1 MNIFNPVCGI
11 LSVLLLGFLSG
22 CNDKS
27 NHESSV
33 TSILKPCPGFVETGK
48 PPLVY
53 GAECGELILKENPAD
68 ANSNNISVAILR
80 LPAISPVADAD
91 PLFLIQGGPGGSSID
106 MADQIHSFFADVRK
120 NRDLI
125 FVDQRGTGK
134 SNPLRCEQVSPDDLK
149 LPESEQTEKYVA
161 LMKSCAEKYQ
171 YNAAF
176 YTTVY
181 AAQDLDAVR
190 SALGYEKIN
199 LWGGSYGTR
208 VALEYARRYPQ
219 QARTII
225 LDGVAPVSIALPK
238 YFARDAMAALVAVN
252 NECLAQTDCAAEFGD
267 IVKKAET
274 VLQRLTALQATG
286 EPLEIHYEH
295 PRSQQAESLYLT
307 PRTFSSLL
315 FMSLYSRD
323 LTVLLPRA
331 ISFAA
336 REDYRLLAALSALS
350 TEQAQEMNIAEAM
363 RYSVICNEDWP
374 LLSANDIE
382 QSIPFFGVPFVKDIQ
397 PICALW
403 PKAELPEDYWQP
415 IKSDVPALLLSGKH
429 DPVTPSVW
437 AQAVAEHLPNATS
450 LSAAGGNHSISSE
463 GCVPQ
468 LIAQF
473 IERASMRNVKA
484 DCVEKIKPL
493 PLVLGASQ
501 KKTASSAADS
511 SSSLNVLSLNISST
525 SVSSTDMSSTGTSS
539 TGTSQS
545 GSAE

>member
-1 MNIFNPVCGI
+1 MNISWPAYGI
-11 LSVLLLGFLSG
+11 LCLLLLGFLPACSE
-22 CNDKS
+22 KI
-27 NHESSV
+27 ERKAAAV
-33 TSILKPCPGFVETGK
+33 SILKPCPGFVETGK

-53 GAECGELILKENPAD
+53 GAQCGELILKENPAD
-68 ANSNNISVAILR
+68 ANSKDISVAILR

-91 PLFLIQGGPGGSSID
+91 PLFLIQGGPGGSSIE
-106 MADQIHSFFADVRK
+106 MANQIHSFFADVRK

-134 SNPLRCEQVSPDDLK
+134 SNPLRCEQAAPEDLT
-149 LPESEQTEKYVA
+149 LTEAEQIKKYIA

-171 YNAAF
+171 HDAAF
-176 YTTVY
+176 YTTVH
-181 AAQDLDAVR
+181 AVQDLDAVR
-190 SALGYEKIN
+190 NALGYEKIN

-225 LDGVAPVSIALPK
+225 LDGVAPVSITLPK

-267 IVKKAET
+267 IVQKAET
-274 VLQRLTALQATG
+274 VLQRLNTLQAAG
-286 EPLEIHYEH
+286 EPLEISYEH
-295 PRSQQAESLYLT
+295 PRNQQTESLHLT

-331 ISFAA
+331 ISFAEK
-336 REDYRLLAALSALS
+336 EDYRLLAALSALS
-350 TEQAQEMNIAEAM
+350 SDEAQLMNIAEGM

-374 LLSANDIE
+374 QLSASDIE
-382 QSIPFFGVPFVKDIQ
+382 NSIPFFGVHFVKEMQ

-403 PKAELPEDYWQP
+403 PKAALPEDYWQP

-429 DPVTPSVW
+429 DPVTPDVW
-437 AQAVAEHLPNATS
+437 AQMVAAHLPNSTR
-450 LSAAGGNHSISSE
+450 LNAAGGNHSISSE
-463 GCVPQ
+463 GCIPQ

-473 IERASMRNVKA
+473 IERASMQNIKA
-484 DCVEKIKPL
+484 DCADNIKPL
-493 PLVLGASQ
+493 PLVLGANQ
-501 KKTASSAADS
+501 KKTASSTADS
-511 SSSLNVLSLNISST
+511 SSSL
-525 SVSSTDMSSTGTSS
+525 SVSSVGLPSTGS
-539 TGTSQS
+539 T
-545 GSAE
+545 E

>member
-1 MNIFNPVCGI
+1 MRKYFYSALVAA
-11 LSVLLLGFLSG
+11 LLVLLAG
-22 CNDKS
+22 CNEKIDKAAMAS
-27 NHESSV
+27 A
-33 TSILKPCPGFVETGK
+33 ILKPCPGFVETGK

-53 GAECGELILKENPAD
+53 GAQCGELTLKENPAD
-68 ANSNNISVAILR
+68 VNSADIRVAILR

-91 PLFLIQGGPGGSSID
+91 PLFLIQGGPGGSSIE
-106 MADQIHSFFADVRK
+106 MANQIHSFFADVRK

-134 SNPLRCEQVSPDDLK
+134 SNPLRCEPAAPEDLK
-149 LPESEQTEKYVA
+149 LPEAEQREKYIA
-161 LMKSCAEKYQ
+161 MMKICAEKYQ
-171 YNAAF
+171 HNAAF
-176 YTTVY
+176 YTTVH
-181 AAQDLDAVR
+181 AVQDLDAVR

-252 NECLAQTDCAAEFGD
+252 NECLTQTDCAAEFGD
-267 IVKKAET
+267 IVQKAEK
-274 VLQRLTALQATG
+274 VLRRLNTLQAND
-286 EPLEIHYEH
+286 EPLQISYEH
-295 PRSQQAESLYLT
+295 PRNQQAESLHLT
-307 PRTFSSLL
+307 PRSFSSLL

-331 ISFAA
+331 ISFAEK
-336 REDYRLLAALSALS
+336 EDYRLLAALSALAA
-350 TEQAQEMNIAEAM
+350 EQAQLMNIAEAM
-363 RYSVICNEDWP
+363 RYTVICNEDWP
-374 LLSANDIE
+374 QLSASDIE
-382 QSIPFFGVPFVKDIQ
+382 QGEAFLGVSFVKDIA

-403 PKAELPEDYWQP
+403 PKAKLPEDYWQP
-415 IKSDVPALLLSGKH
+415 INSAVPALLLSGKH
-429 DPVTPSVW
+429 DPVTPEFW
-437 AQAVAEHLPNATS
+437 AKTVAAHLPNARL

-473 IERASMRNVKA
+473 IERASMHNVTA

-493 PLVLGASQ
+493 PLVLGANQ
-501 KKTASSAADS
+501 KKMVNSAADS
-511 SSSLNVLSLNISST
+511 SLSH
-525 SVSSTDMSSTGTSS
+525 SVSST
-539 TGTSQS
+539 

>member
-1 MNIFNPVCGI
+1 MNIFKPGCAI
-11 LSVLLLGFLSG
+11 LCLLLLGFLSG
-22 CNDKS
+22 CDEKS
-27 NHESSV
+27 NQESNV
-33 TSILKPCPGFVETGK
+33 ASILKPCPGFVETGK

-53 GAECGELILKENPAD
+53 GAECGELSLKENPAD
-68 ANSNNISVAILR
+68 TNSNSINVAILR

-106 MADQIHSFFADVRK
+106 MAIQIHGFLADVRK
-120 NRDLI
+120 NRDLV

-134 SNPLRCEQVSPDDLK
+134 SNSLRCEQAAPKDLN
-149 LPESEQTEKYVA
+149 LPEAVQTEKYIA

-171 YNAAF
+171 RNGAF
-176 YTTVY
+176 YTTVH
-181 AAQDLDAVR
+181 AVQDLDAVR
-190 SALGYEKIN
+190 IALGYEKIN

-219 QARTII
+219 QTRSMV

-267 IVKKAET
+267 IVQKADT
-274 VLQRLTALQATG
+274 VLQRLNTLQAEG
-286 EPLEIHYEH
+286 KALAINYEH
-295 PRSQQAESLYLT
+295 PRNQQTEILNLT

-331 ISFAA
+331 IYFAEK
-336 REDYRLLAALSALS
+336 EDYRLLAALSALS
-350 TEQAQEMNIAEAM
+350 NDQAQLLNVAEGM
-363 RYSVICNEDWP
+363 RYSVVCNEDWP
-374 LLSANDIE
+374 LLSADDIA
-382 QSIPFFGVPFVKDIQ
+382 QSKPFFGMQFVTDMQ
-397 PICALW
+397 TICDLW
-403 PKAELPEDYWQP
+403 PKAKLPDDYWQP

-429 DPVTPSVW
+429 DPVTPEFW
-437 AQAVAEHLPNATS
+437 AKNVAEHLSNATN
-450 LSAAGGNHSISSE
+450 LIAAGGNHIVSTE

-473 IERASMRNVKA
+473 IERASMQDVKA

-493 PLVLGASQ
+493 PLVLGANQ
-501 KKTASSAADS
+501 KKSTS
-511 SSSLNVLSLNISST
+511 SSSASVPSS
-525 SVSSTDMSSTGTSS
+525 SASSTG
-539 TGTSQS
+539 
-545 GSAE
+545 SAE

>member
-1 MNIFNPVCGI
+1 MNISKPVYG
-11 LSVLLLGFLSG
+11 VLCLALLGLLSG
-22 CNDKS
+22 CNEK
-27 NHESSV
+27 NNQESSA

-68 ANSNNISVAILR
+68 ANSKDISVAILR

-106 MADQIHSFFADVRK
+106 MANQIHGFFADVRK
-120 NRDLI
+120 NRDLV

-134 SNPLRCEQVSPDDLK
+134 SNPLRCEQALPEDLK
-149 LPESEQTEKYVA
+149 LPEAEQREIYIA

-171 YNAAF
+171 HNAAF
-176 YTTVY
+176 YTTVH
-181 AAQDLDAVR
+181 AVQDLDEVR
-190 SALGYEKIN
+190 IALGYEKIN

-267 IVKKAET
+267 IVQKAEV
-274 VLQRLTALQATG
+274 VLQRLNELQAKG
-286 EPLEIHYEH
+286 EPLEISYEH
-295 PRSQQAESLYLT
+295 PRNQQTESLHLT
-307 PRTFSSLL
+307 PRAFSALL

-331 ISFAA
+331 ISFAEK
-336 REDYRLLAALSALS
+336 EDYRLLAALSALS
-350 TEQAQEMNIAEAM
+350 AEQAQLMNIAEAM

-374 LLSANDIE
+374 QLSESDIE
-382 QSIPFFGVPFVKDIQ
+382 RSVPFFGVPFVKDMQ

-403 PKAELPEDYWQP
+403 PKAELPADYWQP

-429 DPVTPSVW
+429 DPVTPDVW
-437 AQAVAEHLPNATS
+437 AQTVAAYLPNSTS

-473 IERASMRNVKA
+473 IERASMQNVKA
-484 DCVEKIKPL
+484 DCVDKIKPL
-493 PLVLGASQ
+493 PLVLGANQ
-501 KKTASSAADS
+501 KKSTSSAADS
-511 SSSLNVLSLNISST
+511 SSSLSGSSAG
-525 SVSSTDMSSTGTSS
+525 VSST
-539 TGTSQS
+539 

>member
-1 MNIFNPVCGI
+1 MNIIRPLYGI
-11 LSVLLLGFLSG
+11 LCLLLLVFLSG
-22 CNDKS
+22 CNEKADHQS
-27 NHESSV
+27 AT

-53 GAECGELILKENPAD
+53 GAECGELTVKENPAD
-68 ANSNNISVAILR
+68 ANSNDVSVAILR
-80 LPAISPVADAD
+80 LPAISPVPDAD

-106 MADQIHSFFADVRK
+106 MASQMHGFFADVRK
-120 NRDLI
+120 NRDLV

-134 SNPLRCEQVSPDDLK
+134 SNPLRCEQLTPDDLK
-149 LPESEQTEKYVA
+149 LPEVAQTEKYLA
-161 LMKSCAEKYQ
+161 LMKSCAEKYKT
-171 YNAAF
+171 NAAF
-176 YTTVY
+176 YTTPY
-181 AAQDLDAVR
+181 AVQDLDAVR
-190 SALGYEKIN
+190 SALGYSKIN

-252 NECLAQTDCAAEFGD
+252 NECLMQTDCATEFGD
-267 IVKKAET
+267 IVQKAET
-274 VLQRLTALQATG
+274 VLQRLNELQAKG
-286 EPLEIHYEH
+286 EPLEIRYEH
-295 PRSQQAESLYLT
+295 PRNQQSETLRLT

-331 ISFAA
+331 ISFAEKA
-336 REDYRLLAALSALS
+336 DYRLLAALSALS
-350 TEQAQEMNIAEAM
+350 SEQAQLMNITEGM

-374 LLSANDIE
+374 LLSASDIE
-382 QSIPFFGVPFVKDIQ
+382 QSAPFFGVPFVKEMQ

-403 PKAELPEDYWQP
+403 PKAELPADYWLP

-429 DPVTPSVW
+429 DPVTPEVW
-437 AQAVAEHLPNATS
+437 AQSVAEHLPNATK
-450 LSAAGGNHSISSE
+450 LSAAGGNHSISIE

-473 IERASMRNVKA
+473 IERASMQDVKA
-484 DCVEKIKPL
+484 DCVDKIKPL
-493 PLVLGASQ
+493 PLVLGANQ
-501 KKTASSAADS
+501 KKSTSSAAD
-511 SSSLNVLSLNISST
+511 NISSA
-525 SVSSTDMSSTGTSS
+525 SISSAAASSPHLPSIGTSS
-539 TGTSQS
+539 TGTSSS
-545 GSAE
+545 GSAQ

>member
-1 MNIFNPVCGI
+1 MNVSWPAYGI
-11 LSVLLLGFLSG
+11 LCLLLLGFLPACSE
-22 CNDKS
+22 KS
-27 NHESSV
+27 DPKSAA
-33 TSILKPCPGFVETGK
+33 TLILKPCPGFVETGK

-53 GAECGELILKENPAD
+53 GAECGELMLKENPAD
-68 ANSNNISVAILR
+68 ANSNDISVAILR
-80 LPAISPVADAD
+80 LPAISPVASAD

-106 MADQIHSFFADVRK
+106 MANQIHSYFSDVRK

-134 SNPLRCEQVSPDDLK
+134 SNPLRCEQATPEDLK
-149 LPESEQTEKYVA
+149 LPESEQTEKYLA

-171 YNAAF
+171 HNAAF
-176 YTTVY
+176 YTTVH
-181 AAQDLDAVR
+181 AVQDLEVVR
-190 SALGYEKIN
+190 IALGYEKIN
-199 LWGGSYGTR
+199 LWGGSYGSR

-219 QARTII
+219 QARSIV

-267 IVKKAET
+267 IVQKAET
-274 VLQRLTALQATG
+274 VLQRLNDLQGEG
-286 EPLEIHYEH
+286 EPLEVRYEH
-295 PRSQQAESLYLT
+295 PRNQQTESFHLT

-331 ISFAA
+331 ISFAEK
-336 REDYRLLAALSALS
+336 EDYRLLAALSALS
-350 TEQAQEMNIAEAM
+350 GEQAQLMNITEGM

-374 LLSANDIE
+374 LMSANDIE
-382 QSIPFFGVPFVKDIQ
+382 QSAPFFGIQFVKEVQ
-397 PICALW
+397 PICASW

-429 DPVTPSVW
+429 DPVTPERW
-437 AQAVAEHLPNATS
+437 AQAVAAHLPNATS

-473 IERASMRNVKA
+473 IERASMQNVKA

-493 PLVLGASQ
+493 PLVLGANQ
-501 KKTASSAADS
+501 KKSVSSAAGS
-511 SSSLNVLSLNISST
+511 SSAPAISSA
-525 SVSSTDMSSTGTSS
+525 SVSSTGTSS
-539 TGTSQS
+539 TGMSSS